1 MNPFRW
7 IKNRIY
13 APALVADNAITQYHK
28 AKDKNLSDSPKE
40 IAAFLW
46 DWRYANAVLN
56 HQKRERLERYI
67 ESDFPIETMVDFCF
81 GTLDIEILVSPV
93 RADAFNHAA
102 EYIVKELVKGNI
114 PCRTYQ
120 FATDDTD
127 DAFDADGIF
136 KPDDMASFIEK
147 WFRLVSPL
155 RLQSKYS
162 QNLI

>member
-7 IKNRIY
+7 IKSKIY
-13 APALVADNAITQYHK
+13 GPALVADNAITQYRK
-28 AKDKNLSDSPKE
+28 AESKKLGDSPQE

-46 DWRYANAVLN
+46 DWRYANAMLN
-56 HQKRERLERYI
+56 DQKRERLEHYI
-67 ESDFPIETMVDFCF
+67 ESDFPIETMVDFCL

-93 RADAFNHAA
+93 KHDVFNHVA

-120 FATDDTD
+120 FATDD
-127 DAFDADGIF
+127 AFDVDGIF